1 VAAGA
6 LRGLVDS
13 HRIPSH
19 LAATVSEAVAESR
32 NTEFDVEALDLDHL
46 NDVLEKSS
54 AEQRVAWALTQLRP
68 HIVLSSSFGAQAAVC
83 LHLCAVQWPE
93 IPVVVVDTGYLFPE
107 TYLFIDELTERLKL
121 NLKVYRHPLSAA
133 WQEAR
138 YGKLWEQGVDGITR
152 YNQMNKV
159 EPMQRALDEL
169 GAKGWIVGLRR
180 SQSSTRQR
188 LDVLGIQNGFL
199 KVHPIVDWN
208 DKKVF
213 DYMMEHDLPY
223 HPLWEQGY
231 ISIGDT
237 HTSHRLVDGVTEEQV
252 RFFGL
257 KRECGLHETFED
269 GDDPA
274 DDAAK

>member
-1 VAAGA
+1 M
-6 LRGLVDS
+6 
-13 HRIPSH
+13 
-19 LAATVSEAVAESR
+19 VSESLAT
-32 NTEFDVEALDLDHL
+32 NQNFEFDVERLDLDHL
-46 NDVLEKSS
+46 NEVLEFKS
-54 AEQRVAWALTQLRP
+54 AQERLEWAIGELKP
-68 HIVLSSSFGAQAAVC
+68 YIVLSSSFGAQAAVC
-83 LHLCAVQWPE
+83 LHLCVKVWPQ
-93 IPVVVVDTGYLFPE
+93 IPVVITDTGYLFPE
-107 TYLFIDELTERLKL
+107 TYQFIDELTESLQL
-121 NLKVYRHPLSAA
+121 NLRVYRGETSSA

-138 YGKLWEQGVDGITR
+138 FGRLWEQGVDGITR
-152 YNQMNKV
+152 YNQINKV

-180 SQSSTRQR
+180 SQSSTRKK

-213 DYMMEHDLPY
+213 DYMFEYDLPY

-237 HTSHRLVDGVTEEQV
+237 HTSHKLVDGVTEEEV

-257 KRECGLHETFED
+257 KRECGLHEDFEPD
-269 GDDPA
+269 
-274 DDAAK
+274 KNK

>member
-1 VAAGA
+1 MSEAA
-6 LRGLVDS
+6 
-13 HRIPSH
+13 
-19 LAATVSEAVAESR
+19 AATPSR
-32 NTEFDVEALDLDHL
+32 EFDVDSLDLDHL
-46 NDVLEKSS
+46 NEVLEKAT
-54 AEQRVAWALTQLRP
+54 AEERVAWALDQLKP
-68 HIVLSSSFGAQAAVC
+68 NIVLSSSFGAQAALL
-83 LHLCAVQWPE
+83 LHMCSRQWPE

-107 TYLFIDELTERLKL
+107 TYLFIDELTEKL
-121 NLKVYRHPLSAA
+121 NLNLKIYRSPQSPA

-138 YGKLWEQGVDGITR
+138 YGQLWRGGVDGITR

-169 GAKGWIVGLRR
+169 GAKGWYVGLRR
-180 SQSSTRQR
+180 SQGSTRQK
-188 LDVLGIQNGFL
+188 LDVLGVQNGFL

-213 DYMMEHDLPY
+213 DYLQDNDLPY

-231 ISIGDT
+231 ISIGDW

-257 KRECGLHETFED
+257 KRECGLHEDF
-269 GDDPA
+269 G
-274 DDAAK
+274 KK